1 MIQIGLAGIPP
12 FTGVALRFAISGL
25 LLLGLALA
33 RGMRLGSSR
42 RELHLWWANGL
53 RVASAV
59 AYGAVYWAEQWVPSG
74 LAAVLFAVYPLI
86 VSILAHFTAPR

>member
-1 MIQIGLAGIPP
+1 VIQIGLAGIPP

-33 RGMRLGSSR
+33 SGIRLGRSR
-42 RELHLWWANGL
+42 RELHLWWANG
-53 RVASAV
+53 ACSFAV

-74 LAAVLFAVYPLI
+74 LAAVLFAVYLKFPPPFSPL
-86 VSILAHFTAPR
+86 